1 MNKRKKYKSIA
12 DEFKEKYEVEF
23 EHTVKTFKSINRN
36 DLPLYKKKFDG
47 DWLYRLRV
55 DQGKLKVDRIIVS
68 PYFEISESTISSVLS
83 LESKKATQEE
93 WRLATHNL
101 MKYFQENE

>member
-1 MNKRKKYKSIA
+1 MLKRKKYKSIA

-47 DWLYRLRV
+47 DWLYRLRL
-55 DQGKLKVDRIIVS
+55 DQGKIKADRIIVS
-68 PYFEISESTISSVLS
+68 PYFELSESNITNVLS
-83 LESKKATQEE
+83 SDSVDSNEEE
-93 WRLATHNL
+93 WRLGLHNL
-101 MKYFQENE
+101 MNYYQENE